1 MRIVPSFLML
11 VALFVTLQFAIPLEA
26 AAAAKCPYTPAAGS
40 SERKAILDAG
50 RIPVEKELGQRVKF
64 RATKFA
70 VCRDWAFLEAM
81 PQKSDGQP
89 IDWTISSYAG
99 DVAEGMCGFHVHAL
113 LINKDGQWTV
123 RHYEIC
129 ATDVPY
135 VTWHKDYG
143 APAEL
148 FPVTE

>member
-1 MRIVPSFLML
+1 M
-11 VALFVTLQFAIPLEA
+11 
-26 AAAAKCPYTPAAGS
+26 
-40 SERKAILDAG
+40 
-50 RIPVEKELGQRVKF
+50 
-64 RATKFA
+64 FA

-81 PQKSDGQP
+81 PQRLDGQP
-89 IDWTISSYAG
+89 IDWTISSHAG
-99 DVAEGMCGFHVHAL
+99 DVAEDMCGFHVHAL
-113 LINKDGQWTV
+113 LIKKGGRWTV
-123 RHYEIC
+123 RYYEIC

>member
-1 MRIVPSFLML
+1 MRLVLSSLTL
-11 VALFVTLQFAIPLEA
+11 VALFVTLQFARPLEA
-26 AAAAKCPYTPAAGS
+26 VAAAKCPYTPAAGS
-40 SERKAILDAG
+40 SERKVIMDAA
-50 RIPVEKELGQRVKF
+50 RVPVEKELGQRVTFLAKKF
-64 RATKFA
+64 T
-70 VCRDWAFLEAM
+70 VCRDWAFLEAV
-81 PQKSDGQP
+81 PQKPNGQP

-99 DVAEGMCGFHVHAL
+99 DVAEDMCGFHVHAL
-113 LINKDGQWTV
+113 LTKKGGRWTV
-123 RHYEIC
+123 RYYEIC